1 MPHGEPQV
9 AQQASVAKQSTRHT
23 CAAHM
28 QILKR
33 TPRPHR
39 CPTCKQS
46 ICSDLASF
54 KPNRTAT
61 NLIRR
66 MADLHLDLEEERS
79 RSRTRSPPPRGYVQL
94 FVRCWAGNTI
104 VLDVPPD
111 SDVQYIK
118 ELVFRR
124 EGTSASIAC
133 VFAIG
138 RCNQNRFGMSIA
150 CVRVWHVHIG
160 HLAVWSH
167 HHTRYPSVWSHHNT
181 GSHRMLMHG

>member
-79 RSRTRSPPPRGYVQL
+79 RSRTRSPPPRGYVQV

-133 VFAIG
+133 VFCHRSVQSKQVRHVDCMCARVACAHWASGSVEPPSHKI
-138 RCNQNRFGMSIA
+138 SI
-150 CVRVWHVHIG
+150 
-160 HLAVWSH
+160 
-167 HHTRYPSVWSHHNT
+167 SVEPP
-181 GSHRMLMHG
+181 